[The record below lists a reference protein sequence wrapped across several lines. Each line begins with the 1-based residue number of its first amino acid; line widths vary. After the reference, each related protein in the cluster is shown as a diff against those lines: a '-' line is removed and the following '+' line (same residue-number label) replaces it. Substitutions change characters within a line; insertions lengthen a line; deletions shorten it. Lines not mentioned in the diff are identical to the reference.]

1 MWETGHWFFFFGLS
15 SVGETLKSNLVVN
28 KLLFKIKRK
37 GEHGEQEIEAK
48 RVITSAFAFIW
59 QYVQNCTHVLSLI
72 PSSSHVFLP
81 MHFFCGQ
88 WFHQPFTQAR
98 NLKAM
103 LYYQIGRT
111 MFRISY
117 PHRKKWEKKC
127 VGVIFDFLNEN
138 FKHLIYILEFILS
151 FVFWIILGNTG
162 HGRDYILVI
171 WELRAL
177 ILLCWVIFSIL
188 SLILTSNYH
197 QILLL

>member
-1 MWETGHWFFFFGLS
+1 MWETGHWFFFGLS
-15 SVGETLKSNLVVN
+15 SVGETLRSNLVVN

-37 GEHGEQEIEAK
+37 GEHREQEIEAK

-81 MHFFCGQ
+81 MHFFCGH

-98 NLKAM
+98 NLRAM

-138 FKHLIYILEFILS
+138 FQAFNLYFRIYTILCIM
-151 FVFWIILGNTG
+151 NYTG
-162 HGRDYILVI
+162 GYWS
-171 WELRAL
+171 WEGLYTSHLRA
-177 ILLCWVIFSIL
+177 
-188 SLILTSNYH
+188 
-197 QILLL
+197 